1 MVYTSFLLPISDQ
14 SQRELLGRHAP
25 ASALHIPASPSS
37 YGLLVD
43 RCSSL
48 PSRLIGF
55 KYIRRFT
62 YWSVSQLRLM
72 CLPSGRPAH
81 PSRLE
86 SYFKWTASK
95 EGEGLLWGGI
105 IFRGFLIQEVKLAG
119 ARAGERQGGEGGEG
133 WRSGRGWYRWTVY
146 KGQRCHRRALHL
158 LCQLP

>member
-95 EGEGLLWGGI
+95 EGEGLLWGGDY
-105 IFRGFLIQEVKLAG
+105 FPWVSYSRGQI
-119 ARAGERQGGEGGEG
+119 
-133 WRSGRGWYRWTVY
+133 SGRSS
-146 KGQRCHRRALHL
+146 RREAGRGGR
-158 LCQLP
+158 